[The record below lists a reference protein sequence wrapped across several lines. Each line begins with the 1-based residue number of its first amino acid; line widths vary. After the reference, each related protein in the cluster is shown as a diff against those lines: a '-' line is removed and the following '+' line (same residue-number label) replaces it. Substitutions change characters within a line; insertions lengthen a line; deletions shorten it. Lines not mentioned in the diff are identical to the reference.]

1 MLRLFKNRIN
11 YKDFADSIYSLP
23 RTSTVER
30 NHSAKPRRV
39 CWERKSAIS
48 DRFRFLTVHRLTSYI
63 KHTVILFF
71 LKDFWAQAIA
81 KIKTAPIFPSLNFQ
95 ALFFYL
101 GGGPFHLWS
110 TSHISWFRPTRRY
123 PGLQVYS
130 IILLNCRVPFT
141 NLKFPFTMSAG
152 IPHSKSRKKHGYF
165 HGQN

>member
-95 ALFFYL
+95 TLFLPGWGSIPSLIYVTHQL
-101 GGGPFHLWS
+101 IPAHEE
-110 TSHISWFRPTRRY
+110 ISRITGILDNTFKLPR
-123 PGLQVYS
+123 S
-130 IILLNCRVPFT
+130 IYKP
-141 NLKFPFTMSAG
+141 
-152 IPHSKSRKKHGYF
+152 
-165 HGQN
+165 